1 MEFPEF
7 RGSSRRDYWL
17 DICLEILYAHR
28 FIRKNNL
35 KEIQKSEI
43 LAKAILG
50 IFRYRAVREAFR
62 FSSSHYKTLLAFNLA
77 ESLPGGDKIL
87 ETLSSRLTLLNDG
100 AGIAKRQSMLSP
112 TKQQPTLSPVSLLA
126 LSQLGFVLEKE
137 ANLDGQAVIIGDICV
152 GETNPLELAVKQS
165 LLDTGMAEAA
175 QATVDQVKV
184 EGIDTN
190 VAVMKVNYDYT
201 KFAFPIKNT
210 FIPVLFSEIMK
221 HGKNS
226 GNKELTIVKC
236 FLRNKTI
243 FCAFFNSFLIFPA
256 RKHGQFI

>member
-7 RGSSRRDYWL
+7 RGNSRRDYWL

-28 FIRKNNL
+28 FIRKDNL

-87 ETLSSRLTLLNDG
+87 ETLSSRLALLNDG
-100 AGIAKRQSMLSP
+100 AGIANAKRQSTLSP
-112 TKQQPTLSPVSLLA
+112 KKQQPTLSPVSLLA
-126 LSQLGFVLEKE
+126 LSQLGFVLERE

-190 VAVMKVNYDYT
+190 VAVMKVNYDYN
-201 KFAFPIKNT
+201 KFTFPIKNT
-210 FIPVLFSEIMK
+210 FISVLF
-221 HGKNS
+221 
-226 GNKELTIVKC
+226 
-236 FLRNKTI
+236 
-243 FCAFFNSFLIFPA
+243 
-256 RKHGQFI
+256 

>member
-100 AGIAKRQSMLSP
+100 AGIAKRQSTLSP

-165 LLDTGMAEAA
+165 LSDTGMAEAA

-210 FIPVLFSEIMK
+210 FIPVLFLEIMK

-236 FLRNKTI
+236 FLRNH
-243 FCAFFNSFLIFPA
+243 FLCFF
-256 RKHGQFI
+256 